1 MFVSAAFYVW
11 FGGWWFG
18 LGLVFLLFVHEM
30 GHVLEAKRQG
40 LPVSAPLFIPFLGAL
55 ISLKQM
61 PHNAWNEAKLAIA
74 GPILG
79 SLGAAA
85 IWAAG
90 AATDSNHLKALAFL
104 GFLINLFNLLPVVP
118 LDGGRIVGALHPA
131 LWVVGFLVLLGLVFL
146 SPNPILIIILIFSGM
161 ELWQRWQ
168 ARNHPELQDYYRVTR
183 SQRGDHRRPVLRP
196 RHPPRAG
203 DGGDP
208 PAARRPPLM
217 QDEKL
222 LASHEGALPENVLSI
237 AREFWAG
244 FSAVDKIDRPAV
256 SVFGSAR
263 IKEGTREYEAARKVG
278 KHFAE
283 LGWAVITGGGPGVM
297 EAANRGAKE
306 GGGLSVGFNIE
317 LPHEQGSNPY
327 IDISYT
333 FKHFYARKV
342 CFVKPAEGFVIF
354 PGGFGTL
361 DELFEALTLI
371 QTGKAQNFPVV
382 LIDTD
387 YWGEMLD
394 WIRDEMLDDG
404 MISPEDLDLLHVTDD
419 LDEAVRTVIECYEAN
434 CAEIP
439 MEPRKADAQ

>member
-1 MFVSAAFYVW
+1 MSRVSELTPEERARLAELTYYEPPQPVHHEPRFPFLRKLAAPFVALGALLLKFGGVLLKFKFLFSMFVSAAFYVW

-61 PHNAWNEAKLAIA
+61 PHNAWNEAKLAIG

-131 LWVVGFLVLLGLVFL
+131 LWLVGFLALLGLVFL

-183 SQRGDHRRPVLRP
+183 SQRAIIAALYFGLAILLVLGMEATHLPRDVLR
-196 RHPPRAG
+196 
-203 DGGDP
+203 
-208 PAARRPPLM
+208 
-217 QDEKL
+217 
-222 LASHEGALPENVLSI
+222 
-237 AREFWAG
+237 
-244 FSAVDKIDRPAV
+244 
-256 SVFGSAR
+256 
-263 IKEGTREYEAARKVG
+263 
-278 KHFAE
+278 
-283 LGWAVITGGGPGVM
+283 
-297 EAANRGAKE
+297 
-306 GGGLSVGFNIE
+306 
-317 LPHEQGSNPY
+317 
-327 IDISYT
+327 
-333 FKHFYARKV
+333 
-342 CFVKPAEGFVIF
+342 
-354 PGGFGTL
+354 
-361 DELFEALTLI
+361 
-371 QTGKAQNFPVV
+371 
-382 LIDTD
+382 
-387 YWGEMLD
+387 
-394 WIRDEMLDDG
+394 
-404 MISPEDLDLLHVTDD
+404 
-419 LDEAVRTVIECYEAN
+419 
-434 CAEIP
+434 
-439 MEPRKADAQ
+439 